1 MSTDAD
7 PNATKQPA
15 DADATSSER
24 REALIKL
31 GKDAAYATPVVVA
44 SISAVTASFNFAP
57 GGVGDPRASVAS
69 ASIASASIASAVIKR
84 FRAESISLMELTY

>member
-31 GKDAAYATPVVVA
+31 GKYAAYATPVVVA
-44 SISAVTASFNFAP
+44 SISAVHGQAP
-57 GGVGDPRASVAS
+57 ISRPAVSVTPAPPS
-69 ASIASASIASAVIKR
+69 PPSPPPPSPPPS
-84 FRAESISLMELTY
+84 

>member
-24 REALIKL
+24 REALVNREKA
-31 GKDAAYATPVVVA
+31 AAYATPVVVA
-44 SISAVTASFNFAP
+44 SISAVHGQAP
-57 GGVGDPRASVAS
+57 ISRPAVSVTPAPPS
-69 ASIASASIASAVIKR
+69 PPPPSPPPPSPPPS
-84 FRAESISLMELTY
+84 